1 MWAHR
6 DSEQQEELGYQVTY
20 HTYLASRG
28 QLCYIHR
35 VLNLWIVE
43 QYVTSIALSFWF
55 YWPFFNY
62 VILTWERCQVLPTFP
77 YCKRQKAGRG
87 LGTRLLFC
95 FRVASVLD
103 EESLSLL
110 AFVCSQHIAGHTE
123 GWVLTKF
130 DIHCVCST
138 TIYVVPQGQVTLWWA
153 YIKEWCHLCTC
164 APYWGKPKA
173 SISTVNSISLVFSP
187 LHDRVWE
194 AQWMGGR
201 AAYVGE

>member
-1 MWAHR
+1 MRKIPGSPHF
-6 DSEQQEELGYQVTY
+6 S
-20 HTYLASRG
+20 
-28 QLCYIHR
+28 
-35 VLNLWIVE
+35 VL
-43 QYVTSIALSFWF
+43 QATK
-55 YWPFFNY
+55 
-62 VILTWERCQVLPTFP
+62 T
-77 YCKRQKAGRG
+77 GRG
-87 LGTRLLFC
+87 LGTRLLFH

-164 APYWGKPKA
+164 VPYWGKPKA
-173 SISTVNSISLVFSP
+173 SISTVNSLSLSY
-187 LHDRVWE
+187 LSLAR
-194 AQWMGGR
+194 QGLGSTMNGR
-201 AAYVGE
+201 EGSIRRRIFVNPTVGLQCKSREPNYCLSQEVL